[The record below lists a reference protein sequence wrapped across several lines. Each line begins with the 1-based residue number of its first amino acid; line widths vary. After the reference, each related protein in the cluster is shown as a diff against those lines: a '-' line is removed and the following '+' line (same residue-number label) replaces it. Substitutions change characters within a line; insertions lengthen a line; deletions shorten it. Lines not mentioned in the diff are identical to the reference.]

1 MKLILEILLLIP
13 IILFILPGR
22 QNWSKEISRLIFW
35 YLIIGIPYI
44 VLYA

>member
-22 QNWSKEISRLIFW
+22 ENWREEIPKLIFW

-44 VLYA
+44 VFYL